1 MTEILNLLENHHIR
15 KVKTPRDTSH
25 PFKEAVQNMLRQSQ
39 EQVQDQSVPSIM
51 NEELKMEEVKGT
63 FLKNKGSPGPDKV
76 TENLLAKA
84 DKGMVPY

>member
-1 MTEILNLLENHHIR
+1 MQGL
-15 KVKTPRDTSH
+15 
-25 PFKEAVQNMLRQSQ
+25 LRQSQ
-39 EQVQDQSVPSIM
+39 EQVQDQIVPSII
-51 NEELKMEEVKGT
+51 NEELIIEEVKET